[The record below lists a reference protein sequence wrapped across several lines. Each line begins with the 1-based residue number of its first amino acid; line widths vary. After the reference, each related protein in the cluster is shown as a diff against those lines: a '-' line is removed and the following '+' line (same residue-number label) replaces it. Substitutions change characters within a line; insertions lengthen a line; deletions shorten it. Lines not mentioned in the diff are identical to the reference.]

1 MTLISALLFL
11 SLSTFAQEKGIEK
24 VPDKLAEKVTATLYG
39 LKSKPDAVLYTSVFE
54 AKIDGNLIES
64 EVVYKDPQGQV
75 AVVEKGQMNGDQIV
89 KYEMER
95 PQTKEKGAFHVKDGK
110 IFFTYEGPNGKKTND
125 EKVKGSLLSTA
136 NFNAFVISHWADLEV
151 GKGVEVRF
159 AVWDRLETVGF
170 TLQRTGTAEKDG
182 KKLLELRMKP
192 TSFVIAAIVDP
203 IYFWY
208 SMDDKKLRSMK
219 GRVSPKIQENGKWKD
234 LDARV
239 EYSHH

>member
-1 MTLISALLFL
+1 MTLISAFIFL
-11 SLSTFAQEKGIEK
+11 SLTSFAQ
-24 VPDKLAEKVTATLYG
+24 EKVTATLYG
-39 LKSKPDAVLYTSVFE
+39 LKSKSDAVLYTSVFE
-54 AKIDGNLIES
+54 AKAVGSLVES
-64 EVVYKDPQGQV
+64 QVVYKDAQGQV
-75 AVVEKGQMNGDQIV
+75 ALTEKGQLNGDQIL
-89 KYEMER
+89 KYEMDR
-95 PQTKEKGAFHVKDGK
+95 TQTKEKGDFYVKNGR
-110 IFFTYEGPNGKKTND
+110 IFFTYEGPDGKKKTND

-136 NFNAFVISHWADLEV
+136 NFNAFVQSHWADIEI

-182 KKLLELRMKP
+182 KKLLEMRMKP

-208 SMDDKKLRSMK
+208 SMDDRKLRTMK
-219 GRVSPKIQENGKWKD
+219 GRVAPKIQENGKWKD

-239 EYSHH
+239 EYSHQP